1 MSNNSE
7 LMQTNLRQA
16 KLIRKVQVKNR
27 MGLHTRPATTIV
39 RLLQNCKSDVFFTLR
54 QETINAKS
62 ILSIL
67 MLAAKKN
74 SKITIRVEG
83 EDADQTM
90 EKLVEAFENKFGE
103 AEACS

>member
-1 MSNNSE
+1 M
-7 LMQTNLRQA
+7 

-39 RLLQNCKSDVFFTLR
+39 KLLQNCKSEVFFTHK

-67 MLAAKKN
+67 MLAARKN
-74 SKITIRVEG
+74 SKITIMVHG
-83 EDADQTM
+83 EDANSTM
-90 EKLVEAFENKFGE
+90 EKLVDAFETQFGE
-103 AEACS
+103 